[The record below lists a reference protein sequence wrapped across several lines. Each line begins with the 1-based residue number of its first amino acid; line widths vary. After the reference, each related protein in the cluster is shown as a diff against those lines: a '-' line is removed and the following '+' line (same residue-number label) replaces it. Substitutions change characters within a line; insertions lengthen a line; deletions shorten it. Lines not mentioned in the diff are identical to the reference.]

1 MGGTDTASTAVEW
14 AIAELLNNPE
24 MMNKVQD
31 ELQKVVGSNNEV
43 EEFHLPQLT
52 YLDAVL
58 KETLRLHP
66 PLPLGGPRTPSQS
79 TTVGG
84 YIIPKGTTIFLNL
97 WAIQRDPNIWENPLE
112 FRPERFLDSSNAG
125 KFDLTGNNFSFLPF
139 GSGRRVC
146 PGITLAEKMS
156 KLMIASF
163 LHLFDWR
170 LTAGANM
177 DLSDKFGIVV
187 KIKNS
192 VVAIP
197 TPRFYNS
204 GLYL

>member
-1 MGGTDTASTAVEW
+1 MGGTDTTSGTVEW
-14 AIAELLNNPE
+14 ALAELLNRPE
-24 MMNKVQD
+24 TMKKAQE
-31 ELQKVVGSNNEV
+31 ELLKVVGSNNEV

-52 YLDAVL
+52 YLDAVF

-66 PLPLGGPRTPSQS
+66 ALPLGGPRCAIQS
-79 TTVGG
+79 TSIGG
-84 YIIPKGTTIFLNL
+84 YKIPKGTKIFLNM
-97 WAIQRDPNIWENPLE
+97 WAVQRDPTIWENPLE

-197 TPRFYNS
+197 TPRFSNS
-204 GLYL
+204 ELYL